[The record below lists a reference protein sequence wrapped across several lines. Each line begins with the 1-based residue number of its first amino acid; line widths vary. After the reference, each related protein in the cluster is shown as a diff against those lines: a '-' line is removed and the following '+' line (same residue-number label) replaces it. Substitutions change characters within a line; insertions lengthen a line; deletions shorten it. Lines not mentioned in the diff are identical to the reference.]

1 MKKFKK
7 ERKTSVYSNIQRI
20 RMRIKGQK
28 VKTPEIYREVCE
40 DVLPW
45 NERED
50 FFTDFSKE
58 KELLLDSKKI
68 SRECEVLN
76 LNPEAVAQRVVF
88 EGKKKMNEVLK
99 NGLYSTFGEKIRAM
113 GKPIFSEKD
122 IQSYIQGDYSCST
135 DESQQHGFTPKES
148 FIADAVSSQ
157 NIPSPAPFSASAL
170 ISASLPTEES
180 QK

>member
-1 MKKFKK
+1 MKTYKK
-7 ERKTSVYSNIQRI
+7 QRKTSIYSNIQKI

-28 VKTPEIYREVCE
+28 VKTPEIYKEICE

-45 NERED
+45 DKRGD

-76 LNPEAVAQRVVF
+76 LNLEAVAQRIVF

-99 NGLYSTFGEKIRAM
+99 NGLYSTFGEKLKAM
-113 GKPIFSEKD
+113 DKPIFSEKD
-122 IQSYIQGDYSCST
+122 IQSYIQGDYSCFT
-135 DESQQHGFTPKES
+135 DESQQQGATPKRN
-148 FIADAVSSQ
+148 FVTGALGSQ
-157 NIPSPAPFSASAL
+157 ETPKPSIVPQT
-170 ISASLPTEES
+170 TEDS
-180 QK
+180 QE